1 MRGGAMN
8 ASSDRVR
15 IYHYR
20 RPYRDAEVRI
30 EIDDLLNHETIR
42 IHESWDEDER
52 DYVIRLE
59 RNGKLVLKMRSEET
73 PWFFYSDDLVKS
85 RRRHGDVTTAVDIL
99 RWFTHP
105 IDEMLN
111 ALKAGEHR
119 TSRGGS

>member
-1 MRGGAMN
+1 MK

-73 PWFFYSDDLVKS
+73 PCSSIVMIW
-85 RRRHGDVTTAVDIL
+85 
-99 RWFTHP
+99 
-105 IDEMLN
+105 
-111 ALKAGEHR
+111 
-119 TSRGGS
+119 